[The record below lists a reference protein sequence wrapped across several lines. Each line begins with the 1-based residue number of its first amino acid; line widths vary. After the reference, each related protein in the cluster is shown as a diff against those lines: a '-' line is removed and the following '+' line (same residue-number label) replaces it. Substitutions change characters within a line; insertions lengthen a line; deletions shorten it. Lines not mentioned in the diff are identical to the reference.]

1 MSIAK
6 ILKESLEKDA
16 SDVILTSE
24 SKPALKI
31 Y

>member
-6 ILKESLEKDA
+6 ILKESLEMDA
-16 SDVILTSE
+16 SDAILTSGA
-24 SKPALKI
+24 KPALKI

>member
-24 SKPALKI
+24 AKPALKI